1 MHQRERRTHV
11 AETLSI
17 EAGGGVG
24 LNGGANAWCVGALL
38 LAALPVNALAG
49 DPAGVWLTEG
59 RDAAVAIGRCGGE
72 FSLMVCGRI
81 VWLQNATDESGQPRL
96 DSRNPDP
103 VGRSRPI
110 CGLVVMGGLTP
121 SGPNS
126 WAGGTVYNPQD
137 GRIYSGDMTMLSGTT
152 LRVRAYL
159 GVPFFGETQIWTR
172 AERTAAGI
180 MEYNCR
186 FVRVPPVP
194 RQLSD

>member
-1 MHQRERRTHV
+1 MGG
-11 AETLSI
+11 LI
-17 EAGGGVG
+17 AGSKAG
-24 LNGGANAWCVGALL
+24 WCVGALL
-38 LAALPVNALAG
+38 GAAVHGNVYAG

-59 RDAAVAIGRCGGE
+59 RDAAVAIGPCAKE
-72 FSLMVCGRI
+72 VAVMLCGRI
-81 VWLQNATDESGQPRL
+81 VWLQNATDESGRPRL
-96 DSRNPDP
+96 DSRNPDQ
-103 VGRSRPI
+103 VDRSRPV
-110 CGLVVMGGLTP
+110 CGLMVMGGLTP

-137 GRIYSGDMTMLSGTT
+137 GRLYSADMTMLSSTT

-159 GVPFFGETQIWTR
+159 GVPFFGQSQIWTR

-186 FVRVPPVP
+186 FVRVPSVP

>member
-1 MHQRERRTHV
+1 MHQAERIEHR
-11 AETLSI
+11 AEQRRRLN
-17 EAGGGVG
+17 AGAK
-24 LNGGANAWCVGALL
+24 LARYVGALL
-38 LAALPVNALAG
+38 VAALPVDAIAADL
-49 DPAGVWLTEG
+49 AGVWLTEG
-59 RDAAVAIGRCGGE
+59 RDAAVAIGQCSGE
-72 FSLMVCGRI
+72 IALMLCGRI
-81 VWLQNATDESGQPRL
+81 VWLQNATDDSGHPRL

-103 VGRSRPI
+103 LGRSRPV

-126 WAGGTVYNPQD
+126 WDGGTVYNPQD

-159 GVPFFGETQIWTR
+159 GVPFLGQSQIWTR